1 MTFSSMALLSACDS
15 EESTK
20 KDDTPQTDESTKK
33 DDSESLKEAYNS
45 LNKAFTLT
53 SAAMDDIYKSW

>member
-1 MTFSSMALLSACDS
+1 MKKIITLFLVVVMTISSMALLSACNS

-20 KDDTPQTDESTKK
+20 KDDTESVK
-33 DDSESLKEAYNS
+33 DAYNS

-53 SAAMDDIYKSW
+53 SAAMDDIYKS